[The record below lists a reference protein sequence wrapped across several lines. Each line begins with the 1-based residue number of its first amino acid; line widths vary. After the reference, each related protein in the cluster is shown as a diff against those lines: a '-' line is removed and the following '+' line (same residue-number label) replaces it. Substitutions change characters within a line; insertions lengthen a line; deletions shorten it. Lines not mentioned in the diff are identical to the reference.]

1 MVERP
6 GRLVGAEPEG
16 VGVEEISGRLVGVEP
31 DAVLEAAV
39 PVVLADFLDV

>member
-1 MVERP
+1 MERP

-16 VGVEEISGRLVGVEP
+16 AVVEEVSGRLVGVEP